1 MYEKKRKNIQKKGKI
16 LIFSLWQNYGNI
28 DFFSMKKTAKNVSL
42 LFFLS
47 FCLFY
52 FDFWIM
58 NMQSTRN
65 LLFGNKFNLSYEVYY
80 SEYFKLSIA
89 VFSILSNKIV
99 MPILDYANITNSQK
113 HWLLLIVLYQELHF
127 WVFMKTFQRTSIW
140 RQKSWR
146 IRSTAC
152 VWMRVERRY
161 CILMVSI
168 LLFCGIFKRD
178 WLYAIYCV

>member
-1 MYEKKRKNIQKKGKI
+1 
-16 LIFSLWQNYGNI
+16 
-28 DFFSMKKTAKNVSL
+28 MKKTAKNVSL

-52 FDFWIM
+52 FGFWIM
-58 NMQSTRN
+58 NMQSTRQ

-113 HWLLLIVLYQELHF
+113 YWLLLIVLYQELHF

-146 IRSTAC
+146 IRSIAC

-178 WLYAIYCV
+178 WLYEIYCA